1 MPSSK
6 NFGSHNISGRLKYL
20 LFSILVLLIIY
31 PFLDD
36 GISGAAV
43 TTLVLTAILISG
55 IYALGKSLTHIIMV
69 SVVGVPW
76 LVITWVGIFENI
88 PMLIN
93 LQPVF
98 GIAFFAV
105 VIGTLLLHVVKTKEV
120 TSDILYG
127 AICIYLLTGLL
138 FAEVFLLFQND
149 VTAFSHVLD
158 WTERVYFS
166 FSTLTTVG
174 YGDIVAKSNVARA
187 VANLESVL
195 GVMYTTV
202 ILARLVALYTAQH
215 AEKIVKAQ
223 TELEIQKRRNRRPRK

>member
-1 MPSSK
+1 MLNSK
-6 NFGSHNISGRLKYL
+6 NFGSHNIHGRLGFL
-20 LFSILVLLIIY
+20 LASVLTLLVVY

-36 GISGAAV
+36 GITGAAV
-43 TTLVLTAILISG
+43 ITLVLTAILISG
-55 IYALGKSLTHIIMV
+55 IYALGKSLSHIIMV

-76 LVITWVGIFENI
+76 LFITWVGIFQNI

-93 LQPVF
+93 LQPIF
-98 GIAFFAV
+98 GIAFFAT
-105 VIGTLLLHVVKTKEV
+105 VIGILLMHVVKTREV
-120 TSDILYG
+120 TLDILYG

-149 VTAFSHVLD
+149 ATAFSHVLD

-166 FSTLTTVG
+166 FTTLTTVG
-174 YGDIVAKSNVARA
+174 YGDIVAESNVARA

-223 TELEIQKRRNRRPRK
+223 TELEIEKRRNRKFKK